1 MRKLRRTWYFKT
13 NDHQPPNLTEGLM
26 GEPLPL
32 WQAILGW
39 ISVPIIIAFVV
50 LIFVG
55 LYLGLKDMAG
65 L

>member
-1 MRKLRRTWYFKT
+1 
-13 NDHQPPNLTEGLM
+13 M